1 MQHNDYVEAVKEY
14 LRRYREFSQY
24 VINVR
29 KDIEDCETLLNQE
42 PALTSPLLSPTG
54 GCSGGEKVSQQERIY
69 MRREE
74 LQEKIAKYQAELQQI
89 EPLIKRMDRSMESL
103 SSINEIDAVIL
114 RDRYMDGASW
124 ESTARHS
131 CCSVGFCRKR
141 AREALKTLTSMM
153 FGPDAIPFQMS
164 LVFFS
169 QKDET

>member
-89 EPLIKRMDRSMESL
+89 EPLVKRLQNSLEALKSMSKTDWCIIKTRYIES
-103 SSINEIDAVIL
+103 
-114 RDRYMDGASW
+114 GSW
-124 ESTARHS
+124 DYTAHS
-131 CCSVGFCRKR
+131 VSASVGYCKIRSER
-141 AREALKTLTSMM
+141 ILKTLTGMI
-153 FGPDAIPFQMS
+153 FGP
-164 LVFFS
+164 
-169 QKDET
+169 QKVYVQTSFTFHKDNRQK